1 MKTLKIAVITLVA
14 IAAASASCDSSKR
27 SRGTEFVI
35 AESKSV
41 EASIFRQNCA
51 VCHGAEGNGKEV
63 SGVMVPSLRYGKAAK
78 TSEEEIYN
86 QIKNGKMPMP
96 AFKNQLSEEDIVKM
110 VRFVMR
116 DLQGRQ

>member
-1 MKTLKIAVITLVA
+1 MKTSKIAA
-14 IAAASASCDSSKR
+14 IILFAISTAVSCDSSKR
-27 SRGTEFVI
+27 SRGSEFVI
-35 AESKSV
+35 AESKSI